1 MDALR
6 WFSQHPTI
14 TLAIKAGTAAGA
26 AFFLG
31 SLLPAPLDE
40 YKYYAALG
48 AYTVIGLVV
57 VESIK
62 ESLRVLGAVLIG
74 VAVAV
79 ATQLIVWTNPATVAS
94 AVLICVLLA
103 ALPMLG
109 EQRSWA
115 PLAALFVLATG
126 GPDPEPMALGYL
138 IQLPLGALV
147 GIVVNFLV
155 FAPLGSRDVEQVAA
169 RVRVL
174 IASHPRFY
182 ADLLDE
188 QVEDPGDGDA
198 VSQRTD
204 QITAHLHELERGQAS
219 LLAAMAKGQQARRGN
234 PRARAWV
241 DWEDSARG
249 QAEATSRCAAA
260 LGAVAVI
267 LRETAPSDQE
277 SGQHL
282 RRDAAHVLRGAA
294 EIFEDPHAVHRDQ
307 DKLATT
313 QEGLDRMMQAVRPV
327 DTGGGLDSVLFAAL
341 ALSVQQCLTVFTQD
355 IVDSD

>member
-174 IASHPRFY
+174 IASHLRFY

-219 LLAAMAKGQQARRGN
+219 LLAAMAKTTGSTGQ
-234 PRARAWV
+234 
-241 DWEDSARG
+241 S
-249 QAEATSRCAAA
+249 
-260 LGAVAVI
+260 
-267 LRETAPSDQE
+267 
-277 SGQHL
+277 SG
-282 RRDAAHVLRGAA
+282 
-294 EIFEDPHAVHRDQ
+294 P
-307 DKLATT
+307 
-313 QEGLDRMMQAVRPV
+313 GL
-327 DTGGGLDSVLFAAL
+327 GGLGG
-341 ALSVQQCLTVFTQD
+341 QRPGPG
-355 IVDSD
+355 